1 MTVTRAQAH
10 ARRTTCGLPAQEEAV
25 SGWGRNDPADVNEAL
40 RMLAVG
46 TRRATPGGFLFLGH
60 HMTIYLSLLVAI
72 IGALELGRIAF
83 GAGLLAF
90 LLQFT
95 PTVVGALR

>member
-1 MTVTRAQAH
+1 L
-10 ARRTTCGLPAQEEAV
+10 G
-25 SGWGRNDPADVNEAL
+25 
-40 RMLAVG
+40 
-46 TRRATPGGFLFLGH
+46 AT
-60 HMTIYLSLLVAI
+60 MTIYLSLLVAI
-72 IGALELGRIAF
+72 VGGLAYLLITTNTKAAELGKIMF